1 MSFRAKMERVAYID
15 GRLRHKKDYPSAN
28 QLAQD
33 YCELSGDSITAR
45 SIKRDIEW
53 MREQAAP
60 IVYDPSR
67 GGYHYADED
76 FLLPTIRL
84 SAGDLLAISV
94 AERALE
100 SYRNSPYYERV
111 RSVFDRLAKLLP
123 EHVSVQSDQLSQ
135 RVTVITEPAT
145 EIRVEVWDALRTG
158 LEGERTVAV
167 HYRAPG
173 YADAAIRMLDPYHV
187 VGHRG
192 QWYLLAYSHH
202 DEEVRIYAFNRM
214 VKCTVTKDRFTRP
227 PGFSPADHIDPSF
240 GIFRG
245 EEEQEVAIRFSPHVA
260 SQIKER
266 EWHPRQRIEDQPD
279 GGVVLRYETNQMSQT
294 LFWVGQWGPNAEIVE
309 PSDLRNR
316 AAEWFGATATLYA

>member
-15 GRLRHKKDYPSAN
+15 GRLRHKKDYPSAV
-28 QLAQD
+28 QLARD
-33 YCELSGDSITAR
+33 YAELSGDTITAR

-60 IVYDPSR
+60 IEYDPRHR
-67 GGYHYADED
+67 GYYYAGED
-76 FLLPTIRL
+76 YVLPAIRL
-84 SAGDLLAISV
+84 SAGDLLAITV

-123 EHVSVQSDQLSQ
+123 ERVSVQSGELSQ
-135 RVTVITEPAT
+135 RVSVIAEPAT
-145 EIRVEVWDALRTG
+145 EIRDEVWDALRRG
-158 LEGERTVAV
+158 LEGECTLAV

-173 YADAAIRMLDPYHV
+173 YSDTSVRMLDPYHV

-192 QWYLLAYSHH
+192 QWYLLAHSHH
-202 DEEVRIYAFNRM
+202 DAEVRIYALNRIL
-214 VKCTVTKDRFTRP
+214 KCTVTKDRFTRP

-245 EEEQEVAIRFSPHVA
+245 EEEQEVAIRFAPHVA
-260 SQIKER
+260 AQIKER
-266 EWHPRQRIEDQPD
+266 QWHPGQRIEDQPD
-279 GGVVLRYETNQMSQT
+279 GGVVLRYDTNQMSQT
-294 LFWVGQWGPNAEIVE
+294 LFWVGQWGPNAEILE

-316 AAEWFGATATLYA
+316 AAEWFRATATLYA